1 MANFTPEFNREI
13 RRVVKSFNQKIRRA
27 EARGVKGLP
36 EIRSVREL
44 KAQFATENDLKR
56 EVASLKT
63 LLNNK
68 EALQRRTLKE
78 GTVSNWQYEYLAR
91 NLQATKRFVDR
102 ELEKAEERLKEYPKY
117 LYSIRADI
125 ETLEHK
131 KDILN
136 RDLSKLTADELRTG
150 FYEVAKYCTSE
161 TLKLYADKHFSDDL
175 EIQKHMKLSELKTLK
190 EAKLSE
196 FSYND
201 KIYQI
206 DENSKVNLNG
216 KVSAILLAQNT
227 EAPITQV
234 SWIAKDNSITQFTT
248 LEFLAFSNAVAGYIE
263 QILFLNDTIRTQ
275 INQAESIEAL
285 KAIEL
290 KLENE
295 A

>member
-1 MANFTPEFNREI
+1 MIIAKNGTTYNNLSDDI
-13 RRVVKSFNQKIRRA
+13 VLA
-27 EARGVKGLP
+27 H
-36 EIRSVREL
+36 
-44 KAQFATENDLKR
+44 ATY
-56 EVASLKT
+56 VASPFAK
-63 LLNNK
+63 
-68 EALQRRTLKE
+68 
-78 GTVSNWQYEYLAR
+78 
-91 NLQATKRFVDR
+91 VDR
-102 ELEKAEERLKEYPKY
+102 ALNYKKIGDDEFSYNEL
-117 LYSIRADI
+117 ID
-125 ETLEHK
+125 
-131 KDILN
+131 DF
-136 RDLSKLTADELRTG
+136 TADELRAG

-161 TLKLYADKHFSDDL
+161 TLKLYANKHFSDDL
-175 EIQKHMKLSELKTLK
+175 EIQKHMKLNELKTLK

-216 KVSAILLAQNT
+216 KVSAILLAQST
-227 EAPITQV
+227 EKSITQV
-234 SWIAKDNSITQFTT
+234 NWIAKDNSITQFTT

>member
-1 MANFTPEFNREI
+1 MIIAKNGTFYNNLSDNI
-13 RRVVKSFNQKIRRA
+13 ILA
-27 EARGVKGLP
+27 H
-36 EIRSVREL
+36 
-44 KAQFATENDLKR
+44 ATY
-56 EVASLKT
+56 VASPFAKVDR
-63 LLNNK
+63 LLNYK
-68 EALQRRTLKE
+68 KIGE
-78 GTVSNWQYEYLAR
+78 GDFSYT
-91 NLQATKRFVDR
+91 
-102 ELEKAEERLKEYPKY
+102 EL
-117 LYSIRADI
+117 ID
-125 ETLEHK
+125 
-131 KDILN
+131 DF
-136 RDLSKLTADELRTG
+136 TADELRAG

-161 TLKLYADKHFSDDL
+161 TLKTYADKHFSEDL
-175 EIQKHMKLSELKTLK
+175 EIQKHMKLNELKSLK

-248 LEFLAFSNAVAGYIE
+248 LEFLAFSNAIAQYIE
-263 QILFLNDTIRTQ
+263 KVLFLNDTIRTQ